1 MNTPDSLDTAQMV
14 AVLVA
19 IHGMLDGL
27 RTVALADKRPTAIT
41 MGLEWLRDDTLKVI
55 ADLNPDFALP
65 EEQEL

>member
-1 MNTPDSLDTAQMV
+1 MSATTSLDTEQMV

-27 RTVALADKRPTAIT
+27 RSVALHDNRPTAVT

-55 ADLNPDFALP
+55 ADLDPKFIP
-65 EEQEL
+65 ELEE